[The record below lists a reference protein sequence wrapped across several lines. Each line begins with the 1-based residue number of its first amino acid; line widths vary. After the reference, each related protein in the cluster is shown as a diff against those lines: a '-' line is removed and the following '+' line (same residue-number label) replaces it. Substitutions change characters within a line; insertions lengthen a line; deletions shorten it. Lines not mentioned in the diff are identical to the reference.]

1 MTQTDDA
8 YAIALMIMILF
19 GGPFLIQLQQAF
31 VTWDR
36 ELAIYLGPIG
46 FALVGLCCLIVLIGV
61 WIDQ

>member
-8 YAIALMIMILF
+8 VAIALMIMSLF
-19 GGPFLIQLQQAF
+19 APPFLIQLQRAF

-36 ELAIYLGPIG
+36 ELAIYLGPVG
-46 FALVGLCCLIVLIGV
+46 FALVGLCCLIVLTGV